1 MAPEEKL
8 SLTSDLHTPPHI
20 YDRNSHTHIKHHIT
34 NTHKVLEE
42 AQAKYCIK
50 SKTGERTGE
59 WVGRWMVPMGLDVDM
74 ALASLGAQEPAEMHW
89 LYITATVA
97 DTE

>member
-8 SLTSDLHTPPHI
+8 SLTSDLHTPPPI
-20 YDRNSHTHIKHHIT
+20 YDRNLHTHIKHLIT

-42 AQAKYCIK
+42 AQAKYCSK
-50 SKTGERTGE
+50 SKTGE
-59 WVGRWMVPMGLDVDM
+59 WAGRWMVPMGLDVDTE
-74 ALASLGAQEPAEMHW
+74 LASLEAQEPAEMHS

-97 DTE
+97 DIE